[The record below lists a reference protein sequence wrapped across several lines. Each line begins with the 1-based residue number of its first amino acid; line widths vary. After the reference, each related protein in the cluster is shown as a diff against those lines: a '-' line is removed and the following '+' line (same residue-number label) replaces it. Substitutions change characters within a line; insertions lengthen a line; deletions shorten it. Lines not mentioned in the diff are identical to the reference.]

1 MEPSKEFLEILNTIP
16 IKALEMMNEE
26 GVAFKGVA
34 FEINDG
40 KIVGM
45 V

>member
-1 MEPSKEFLEILNTIP
+1 MEPSKEFIEILNTIP
-16 IKALEMMNEE
+16 IEAIEMMNDK
-26 GVAFKGVA
+26 VGVA

-45 V
+45 ISE